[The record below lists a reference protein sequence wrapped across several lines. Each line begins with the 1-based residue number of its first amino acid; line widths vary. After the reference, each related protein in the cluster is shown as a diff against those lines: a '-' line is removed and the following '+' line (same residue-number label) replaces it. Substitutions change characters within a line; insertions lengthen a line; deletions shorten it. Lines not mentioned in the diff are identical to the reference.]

1 MKWKNA
7 VKTSVKAVLFLAIL
21 AALFMAATRLLR
33 TKWVTQNQEE
43 YIYSNLYDLNEDSL
57 DVLILGNSQAVYGF
71 SPVEMYDYAGISAY
85 SLGGS
90 SAALMSNY
98 YWMLETC
105 KTQSPSLV
113 ILDVSGLLEPF
124 REHYERERIDVMRF
138 SQNKIDNILAMDG
151 LAEDSLLSYF
161 IPMLKYHSRW
171 SELEGADFGYGVNSD
186 LTYRGQDLE
195 DYCKKGLTYSKLII
209 DNDDPEEDLRE
220 MYDYQ
225 LEYFDNIYT
234 YCQENDMELLLVKTP
249 KYSWIGSD
257 AAQVQELADSYG
269 LTYIDFNWEEMLNVI
284 GYDITTDMKDSDH
297 LNVKG
302 AEKLSDWLCDYIR
315 ENYDLPDRREDET
328 FDLQINRELYE
339 TERTDAYLC
348 STTDPVE
355 WLTLLKEHS
364 DCDIFL
370 SLYGDAT
377 GLVSDEMA
385 ALLADLG
392 LKTDLTALS
401 DGECLVAW
409 LTNDGASVEEKTA
422 DGYVRIHGEMENGVA
437 YDIASR
443 NRGEGEQMTRLSI
456 GGEDQSINT
465 AGLNITVYDQE
476 QDLVIETV
484 CIDLETGE
492 MTCVTRADS

>member
-7 VKTSVKAVLFLAIL
+7 VKVGLKAVAFLAIL
-21 AALFMAATRLLR
+21 AALFLAASQLLR

-43 YIYSNLYDLNEDSL
+43 YIYGNLYDLNEDSL

-71 SPVEMYDYAGISAY
+71 SPVEMYDRAGISAY
-85 SLGGS
+85 TLGGS

-98 YWMLETC
+98 YWMLEAC
-105 KTQSPSLV
+105 KTQDPSLV

-124 REHYERERIDVMRF
+124 RENYERKRIDVMRF
-138 SQNKIDNILAMDG
+138 SMTKVQNILAMDG

-161 IPMLKYHSRW
+161 IPMLKYHTRW
-171 SELEGADFGYGVNSD
+171 SELEGTDFGYGVNSD

-195 DYCKKGLTYSKLII
+195 DYCKNTLNYKKLII
-209 DNDDPEEDLRE
+209 DNDDPEEGLRE

-225 LEYFDNIYT
+225 LEYFDKIYT

-257 AAQVQELADSYG
+257 AAQVQALADEYG
-269 LTYIDFNWEEMLNVI
+269 LTYIDFNWEEMLNAI
-284 GYDITTDMKDSDH
+284 GYDIKTDMKDADH

-302 AEKLSDWLCDYIR
+302 ADKLSDWLCDYLK

-339 TERTDAYLC
+339 TEHTDAYLC

-355 WLTLLKEHS
+355 WLTLLKEHTS
-364 DCDIFL
+364 CDIFL
-370 SLYGDAT
+370 STYGDVA
-377 GLVSDEMA
+377 GLVDDETA

-392 LKTDLTALS
+392 LETDLNALEA
-401 DGECLVAW
+401 GYGFVAW
-409 LTNDGASVEEKTA
+409 LTNDGTSVEEAT
-422 DGYVRIHGEMENGVA
+422 DSGYVRIEGTLDNGIA
-437 YDIASR
+437 YQVVSR
-443 NRGEGEQMTRLSI
+443 NQTDNKQSKQLI
-456 GGEDQSINT
+456 NGEDQSVNT
-465 AGLNITVYDQE
+465 QGLNITVYDQE

>member
-1 MKWKNA
+1 MKWKSA
-7 VKTSVKAVLFLAIL
+7 VKTGIKTIVFLAIL
-21 AALFMAATRLLR
+21 AALFASASHLLR

-43 YIYSNLYDLNEDSL
+43 YIYSNLYELNEDSL

-90 SAALMSNY
+90 SASLMSNY

-113 ILDVSGLLEPF
+113 VLDVSSLLEPF
-124 REHYERERIDVMRF
+124 REHYERERIDMMQF

-161 IPMLKYHSRW
+161 VPILKYHTRW
-171 SELEGADFGYGVNSD
+171 SELEDVDFGYGVNSE
-186 LTYRGQDLE
+186 LSYRGQDLE

-209 DNDDPEEDLRE
+209 DNDDPEDDLRE

-225 LEYFDNIYT
+225 LEYFDNICT
-234 YCQENDMELLLVKTP
+234 YCQQNDMELLLVKTP
-249 KYSWIGSD
+249 KYTWVGSD
-257 AAQVQELADSYG
+257 AAQVQALADKYG
-269 LTYIDFNWEEMLNVI
+269 LTYIDFNWEEMLDAI
-284 GYDITTDMKDSDH
+284 GYDIETDMKDVDH
-297 LNVKG
+297 LNVRG
-302 AEKLSDWLCDYIR
+302 ADKLSDWLSDYIR
-315 ENYDLPDRREDET
+315 ANYDLPDRWEDET

-339 TERTDAYLC
+339 TEHTDAYLV
-348 STTDPVE
+348 STTDPIE
-355 WLTLLKEHS
+355 WLTLLKQHS

-392 LKTDLTALS
+392 LETDMTALS

-409 LTNDGASVEEKTA
+409 LTNDGASVEEKPLTDTSASTA
-422 DGYVRIHGEMENGVA
+422 KWKTAWPTTSPAAIGA
-437 YDIASR
+437 KA
-443 NRGEGEQMTRLSI
+443 NRWPGSPSAAR
-456 GGEDQSINT
+456 
-465 AGLNITVYDQE
+465 
-476 QDLVIETV
+476 
-484 CIDLETGE
+484 
-492 MTCVTRADS
+492 TRASTLRG